1 MRLNQIKLLSGLG
14 LLVLATLSRAE
25 LTLSMTPPAQ
35 SALVNNE
42 IFLIGTLTNTS
53 LTTNLFLN
61 GVQITLTGAAT
72 NYLTADTNAFFANV
86 PGILQPGEDYNDA
99 VFAVAV
105 NASAHPGSYSGT
117 VTVQGGAD
125 VFSTNNL
132 AAQTFQVSVPPA
144 AVAMVRS
151 GSNLILS
158 WPSPPAGF
166 VLQQISSL
174 NGTNWVAAT
183 NTSVFTNGQ
192 NQVVLSPFTN
202 SQFYR
207 LKYP

>member
-1 MRLNQIKLLSGLG
+1 MRLKSFILLSALA
-14 LLVLATLSRAE
+14 LLPAALLRAD

-35 SALVNNE
+35 SELMNNE
-42 IFLIGTLTNTS
+42 IFLTGTLTNTS

-61 GVQITLTGAAT
+61 SVQITLDGTAT
-72 NYLTADTNAFFANV
+72 NFLAADTNAFFANV
-86 PGILQPGEDYNDA
+86 PGILLPGENYNDA

-105 NASAHPGSYSGT
+105 SASAQPANFSGT
-117 VTVQGGAD
+117 VTIQGGTD

-144 AVAMVRS
+144 AMDMTRS
-151 GSNLILS
+151 GNNLIIS

-174 NGTNWVAAT
+174 NGTNWV
-183 NTSVFTNGQ
+183 
-192 NQVVLSPFTN
+192 
-202 SQFYR
+202 
-207 LKYP
+207 

>member
-1 MRLNQIKLLSGLG
+1 MRLNQIKLLSSLG
-14 LLVLATLSRAE
+14 LLLFAMPSRAG
-25 LTLSMTPPAQ
+25 LTLSMTPSAQ
-35 SALVNNE
+35 SGLVNNE

-61 GVQITLTGAAT
+61 SVQITLTGAAT

-86 PGILQPGEDYNDA
+86 PGILLPGQIYNDA

-105 NASAHPGSYSGT
+105 NAATHPTNFSGT
-117 VTVQGGAD
+117 VTIQGGAD
-125 VFSTNNL
+125 IFSTNNL
-132 AAQTFQVSVPPA
+132 ATQTFQVSVPPA
-144 AVAMVRS
+144 AVGMARS
-151 GSNLILS
+151 GNNLIIS
-158 WPSPPAGF
+158 WASPPAGF

-183 NTSVFTNGQ
+183 NTPVFTNGQ
-192 NQVVLSPFTN
+192 NQVVLSPSTN
-202 SQFYR
+202 RQFYR

>member
-1 MRLNQIKLLSGLG
+1 MRLKSFILLSALA
-14 LLVLATLSRAE
+14 LLTAAPVRAD
-25 LTLSMTPPAQ
+25 LTLSMTPSAQ
-35 SALVNNE
+35 SGLVNNE

-61 GVQITLTGAAT
+61 SLQITLTGAAT

-86 PGILQPGEDYNDA
+86 PGILQSGENYNDA

-105 NASAHPGSYSGT
+105 NASAHPGSFSGT
-117 VTVQGGAD
+117 VTIQGGAD

-132 AAQTFQVSVPPA
+132 ATQAFQVSVPPA
-144 AVAMVRS
+144 ALGMTRA

-166 VLQQISSL
+166 VLQQISGL

-183 NTSVFTNGQ
+183 NTPVFTNGQ
-192 NQVVLSPFTN
+192 NQVVLSPSIS

>member
-1 MRLNQIKLLSGLG
+1 MRLKSFILLSALA
-14 LLVLATLSRAE
+14 LLPAALLRAD

-35 SALVNNE
+35 SELMNNE
-42 IFLIGTLTNTS
+42 IFLTGTLTNTS

-61 GVQITLTGAAT
+61 SVQITLDGTAT
-72 NYLTADTNAFFANV
+72 NFLAADTNAFFANV
-86 PGILQPGEDYNDA
+86 PGILLPGENYNDA

-105 NASAHPGSYSGT
+105 SASAQPANFSGT
-117 VTVQGGAD
+117 VTIQGGTD

-144 AVAMVRS
+144 AMDMTRS
-151 GSNLILS
+151 GNNLIIS

-183 NTSVFTNGQ
+183 NTLVFTNGQ
-192 NQVVLSPFTN
+192 NQVVLSPSTN

>member
-1 MRLNQIKLLSGLG
+1 MRLKSFILLSALA
-14 LLVLATLSRAE
+14 LLTAAPVRAD
-25 LTLSMTPPAQ
+25 LTLSMTPLAQ
-35 SALVNNE
+35 SGLVNNE

-61 GVQITLTGAAT
+61 SLQITLTGATT

-86 PGILQPGEDYNDA
+86 PGILLPGENDNDA

-105 NASAHPGSYSGT
+105 NASAHPTNFSGT
-117 VTVQGGAD
+117 VTIQGGAD

-132 AAQTFQVSVPPA
+132 ATQAFQVSVPPA
-144 AVAMVRS
+144 ALGMTRA

-166 VLQQISSL
+166 VLQQISGL

-183 NTSVFTNGQ
+183 NTPLFTNGQ
-192 NQVVLSPFTN
+192 NQVALSPSIS

>member
-1 MRLNQIKLLSGLG
+1 
-14 LLVLATLSRAE
+14 
-25 LTLSMTPPAQ
+25 MT
-35 SALVNNE
+35 
-42 IFLIGTLTNTS
+42 
-53 LTTNLFLN
+53 
-61 GVQITLTGAAT
+61 
-72 NYLTADTNAFFANV
+72 
-86 PGILQPGEDYNDA
+86 
-99 VFAVAV
+99 
-105 NASAHPGSYSGT
+105 
-117 VTVQGGAD
+117 
-125 VFSTNNL
+125 
-132 AAQTFQVSVPPA
+132 
-144 AVAMVRS
+144 RS
-151 GSNLILS
+151 GSNLVIA